1 MMKTAKCLQQHHG
14 FLLPGCTHVQEAH
27 HTVKGAVPAL
37 LQGNR
42 FVILCLPAQ
51 WDSRLSGKGMG
62 ALMDCLTTSG
72 RFFII
77 ASGE

>member
-1 MMKTAKCLQQHHG
+1 MMKTAKCLQQHHR
-14 FLLPGCTHVQEAH
+14 FLLPGCPHVQEAH
-27 HTVKGAVPAL
+27 HTVEGAVPAL
-37 LQGNR
+37 LQEIQN
-42 FVILCLPAQ
+42 VILCLPAY

>member
-1 MMKTAKCLQQHHG
+1 MKTAKCLQQHRG
-14 FLLPGCTHVQEAH
+14 LLLPGCPHLQEAH
-27 HTVKGAVPAL
+27 HTVKGAVPPL
-37 LQGNR
+37 LQEIQNI
-42 FVILCLPAQ
+42 VLCLPAH
-51 WDSRLSGKGMG
+51 WDSHLSGKGMG